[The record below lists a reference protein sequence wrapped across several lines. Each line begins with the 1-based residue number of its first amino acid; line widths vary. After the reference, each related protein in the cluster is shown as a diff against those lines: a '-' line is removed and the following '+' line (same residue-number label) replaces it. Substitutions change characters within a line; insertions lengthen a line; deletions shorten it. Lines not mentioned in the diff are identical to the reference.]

1 MCEGEEDSWDP
12 WAGDSSQPLTLT
24 GPTCFVSWIPSCR
37 LPFPPLPSQLT
48 AFAYK
53 DYVSFG
59 YVYIGLRGVEEM
71 TREYNINIYAPTML
85 IFKEHI
91 NKPADVI
98 QVRENHLLSRRPSVY
113 LSLQQI
119 SNRWSELCSPSPGRA
134 GVQGHSPLHKESGA
148 SLSYKETLSQWKSR
162 ESSRGLSGWEC

>member
-1 MCEGEEDSWDP
+1 MGSISWRLIPAADINRAHLLCKLDP
-12 WAGDSSQPLTLT
+12 KLSIS
-24 GPTCFVSWIPSCR
+24 
-37 LPFPPLPSQLT
+37 FPPLPSQLT

-91 NKPADVI
+91 HKPADVI

-119 SNRWSELCSPSPGRA
+119 SN
-134 GVQGHSPLHKESGA
+134 H
-148 SLSYKETLSQWKSR
+148 
-162 ESSRGLSGWEC
+162 